1 MFKAFRET
9 NTTKTIDNAF
19 QILAKKRAGS
29 ECQIQNAKLN
39 ITNML
44 NINYTIVFIWSRNGA
59 IKTKAFVE
67 GLFAPELNIVGGAV
81 SQI

>member
-1 MFKAFRET
+1 ME
-9 NTTKTIDNAF
+9 NLVI
-19 QILAKKRAGS
+19 
-29 ECQIQNAKLN
+29 
-39 ITNML
+39 
-44 NINYTIVFIWSRNGA
+44 IVFIWSRNGA